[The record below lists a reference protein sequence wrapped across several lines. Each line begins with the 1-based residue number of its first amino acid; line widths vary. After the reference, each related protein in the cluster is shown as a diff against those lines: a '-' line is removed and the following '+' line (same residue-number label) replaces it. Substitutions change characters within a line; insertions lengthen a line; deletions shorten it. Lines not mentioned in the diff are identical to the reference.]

1 MHTWFQCKVKYERN
15 VDDGSIAKVS
25 ETYLIDALSFTEAE
39 ERINEEMKPYISGDF
54 MVTDIK
60 RAKINEL
67 FENESGDRWYRS
79 KVNFVS
85 LDEEKGVEK
94 RIATTMYA
102 QASTLK
108 EAVDVI
114 DKGMKGTLADYE
126 IASVAETDVMDIFKY
141 QAE

>member
-60 RAKINEL
+60 RAKIYEL

-126 IASVAETDVMDIFKY
+126 IASVAETEVMDIFKY
-141 QAE
+141 HAE

>member
-126 IASVAETDVMDIFKY
+126 IASVVETDVMDIFKY
-141 QAE
+141 QAD

>member
-85 LDEEKGVEK
+85 LDEEKGIEK
-94 RIATTMYA
+94 RIKSLCPQMNIL
-102 QASTLK
+102 SLDFDSS
-108 EAVDVI
+108 VSDVNITNRLLLFI
-114 DKGMKGTLADYE
+114 DN
-126 IASVAETDVMDIFKY
+126 INN
-141 QAE
+141 

>member
-85 LDEEKGVEK
+85 LDEEKGIEK

-126 IASVAETDVMDIFKY
+126 IASVAETYVMDIFKY
-141 QAE
+141 HAE

>member
-85 LDEEKGVEK
+85 LDEEKGIEK

-126 IASVAETDVMDIFKY
+126 IASVAETEVMDIFKY
-141 QAE
+141 HAE

>member
-60 RAKINEL
+60 RAKIYEL

>member
-60 RAKINEL
+60 RAKIYEL

-85 LDEEKGVEK
+85 LDEEKGIEK

-126 IASVAETDVMDIFKY
+126 IASVVETDVMDIFKY
-141 QAE
+141 HAE

>member
-85 LDEEKGVEK
+85 LDEEKGIEK

-141 QAE
+141 HAE

>member
-60 RAKINEL
+60 RAKI
-67 FENESGDRWYRS
+67 Y
-79 KVNFVS
+79 
-85 LDEEKGVEK
+85 
-94 RIATTMYA
+94 
-102 QASTLK
+102 
-108 EAVDVI
+108 
-114 DKGMKGTLADYE
+114 
-126 IASVAETDVMDIFKY
+126 
-141 QAE
+141 

>member
-85 LDEEKGVEK
+85 LDEEKGIEK

-126 IASVAETDVMDIFKY
+126 IASVVETDVMDIFKY
-141 QAE
+141 QAD

>member
-1 MHTWFQCKVKYERN
+1 M
-15 VDDGSIAKVS
+15 SMMAKVS

-79 KVNFVS
+79 K
-85 LDEEKGVEK
+85 
-94 RIATTMYA
+94 
-102 QASTLK
+102 
-108 EAVDVI
+108 
-114 DKGMKGTLADYE
+114 
-126 IASVAETDVMDIFKY
+126 
-141 QAE
+141 

>member
-85 LDEEKGVEK
+85 LDEEKGIEK
-94 RIATTMYA
+94 KNKCF
-102 QASTLK
+102 S
-108 EAVDVI
+108 
-114 DKGMKGTLADYE
+114 
-126 IASVAETDVMDIFKY
+126 
-141 QAE
+141 